1 MATIEQLGGQT
12 VDGVSIGASSA
23 NKCSVYGVT
32 PVTQAAAITT
42 TLLTT
47 AMVSVTGGAV
57 FGFANDTV
65 ASTFATTLI
74 SLAAACKAF
83 GITA

>member
-1 MATIEQLGGQT
+1 VTIGSATTDLI
-12 VDGVSIGASSA
+12 
-23 NKCSVYGVT
+23 SVYGVA
-32 PVTQAAAITT
+32 PVSQAAAITT